1 MKSLPWILVCLLIGL
16 VVWMRCNPHD
26 PSTVYIK
33 GDTVR
38 IRDTIRDTIPRPVK
52 ETLKR
57 TDTVYLPNNNGTEV
71 IMKLSHYE
79 LLFPVAALLPL
90 TDDETPLEPVY
101 PYPVYENEELSAL
114 LSSSEWSGEE
124 VIAPVLETISP
135 KTSTR
140 STKSKKTTVL

>member
-1 MKSLPWILVCLLIGL
+1 MKYIVFPTEKLNEIPQSVLDELHLV
-16 VVWMRCNPHD
+16 
-26 PSTVYIK
+26 
-33 GDTVR
+33 
-38 IRDTIRDTIPRPVK
+38 PRKSV
-52 ETLKR
+52 
-57 TDTVYLPNNNGTEV
+57 DGTQV
-71 IMKLSHYE
+71 IMKVDNYE
-79 LLFPVAALLPL
+79 KLFPSAMTLPL
-90 TDDETPLEPVY
+90 LDDETPLEPVY

>member
-1 MKSLPWILVCLLIGL
+1 MK
-16 VVWMRCNPHD
+16 
-26 PSTVYIK
+26 YI
-33 GDTVR
+33 VF
-38 IRDTIRDTIPRPVK
+38 PVK
-52 ETLKR
+52 KLNEVPQEILDELHLVPRK
-57 TDTVYLPNNNGTEV
+57 NNNGTEV

-90 TDDETPLEPVY
+90 TDDETSLEPVY
-101 PYPVYENEELSAL
+101 PYPVYENEGLSAL

-124 VIAPVLETISP
+124 IIAPVLETISP